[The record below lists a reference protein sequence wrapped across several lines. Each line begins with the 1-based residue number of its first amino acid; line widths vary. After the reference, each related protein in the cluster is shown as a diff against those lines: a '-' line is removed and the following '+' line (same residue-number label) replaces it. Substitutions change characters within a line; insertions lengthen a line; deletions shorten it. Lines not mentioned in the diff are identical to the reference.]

1 MQPELSV
8 SPQSVLT
15 PGGSEGADG
24 GWFDYE
30 HYGGDLQCEDVNH
43 GICPVE
49 EEDEDN
55 QESQEG
61 APAKP
66 LKSPSAPSRREMLEH
81 SLTHCPC
88 RSWCPHFVKGKSKAS
103 KHTSTEGLEEST
115 APVVGFD
122 YAFMSDR
129 ISKNS
134 NNGDEH
140 EVSQVENDNDAMEI
154 LVGHDSMSR
163 ACAAI

>member
-8 SPQSVLT
+8 SPQSMLT
-15 PGGSEGADG
+15 PGGSEGADE

-30 HYGGDLQCEDVNH
+30 QYGGDLQSEDVNH

-66 LKSPSAPSRREMLEH
+66 LKSPSAPSRQEMLEH
-81 SLTHCPC
+81 SLTHYPF
-88 RSWCPHFVKGKSKAS
+88 RSWCP
-103 KHTSTEGLEEST
+103 T
-115 APVVGFD
+115 A
-122 YAFMSDR
+122 
-129 ISKNS
+129 
-134 NNGDEH
+134 
-140 EVSQVENDNDAMEI
+140 
-154 LVGHDSMSR
+154 
-163 ACAAI
+163 